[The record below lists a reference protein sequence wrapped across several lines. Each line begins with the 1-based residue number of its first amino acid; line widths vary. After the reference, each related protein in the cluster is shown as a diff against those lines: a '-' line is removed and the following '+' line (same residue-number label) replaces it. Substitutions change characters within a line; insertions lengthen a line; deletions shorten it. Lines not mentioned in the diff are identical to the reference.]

1 MHICIEGTD
10 GAGKATQ
17 ARLLAE
23 RLQPSVLFSFH
34 RYDTPLGALI
44 KRHLMG
50 EVLLTEPAPSN
61 TTIVSTNGMVSTLIA
76 NGQKAP
82 EDSLMFQCLATIDKY
97 DAAND
102 IRAAQ
107 AEGKHIICD
116 RYTQSALAYGMA
128 DGLDKEWLKR
138 IQSSLPV
145 PDLNLFIDVTE
156 EEALRRRPQ
165 LRDRY
170 ERDREKQRVVRR
182 MYQDV
187 WSMGLSG
194 RWVTIPG
201 HLSVE
206 QVHEMVWG
214 EVMKTAS
221 AATRGKK

>member
-1 MHICIEGTD
+1 MFICIEGLD
-10 GAGKATQ
+10 ASGKNTQ
-17 ARLLAE
+17 AKLLAD

-50 EVLLTEPAPSN
+50 HVALREEHSIDSSDMQVDGD
-61 TTIVSTNGMVSTLIA
+61 VVFRIA
-76 NGQKAP
+76 AQDP
-82 EDSLMFQCLATIDKY
+82 VMFQCLATIDKY

-107 AEGKHIICD
+107 AEGKHIVCD
-116 RYTQSALAYGMA
+116 RYMQSALAYGMA

-156 EEALRRRPQ
+156 EEALKRRPQ

-170 ERDREKQRVVRR
+170 EKDREKQRVVRQ
-182 MYQDV
+182 MYQDI
-187 WSMGLSG
+187 WSMGLPG
-194 RWVTIPG
+194 RWVTVPG

-206 QVHEMVWG
+206 QVHDVIWG
-214 EVMKTAS
+214 EVQKS
-221 AATRGKK
+221 VAAAVRGKR